1 MLGIIRQ
8 EAEGSYVRV
17 INQWL
22 RKLLHLGIPGMKHN
36 VSSTFKMAAGAA
48 GYSKGQ
54 TAATSTKKKK
64 SKTKMERDNKWGAD
78 IQMRKAELAAA
89 ATEIALCDRETEA
102 INEGTKE
109 DEEDVHTYRP
119 QGRS

>member
-36 VSSTFKMAAGAA
+36 VSSTFKMV
-48 GYSKGQ
+48 
-54 TAATSTKKKK
+54 
-64 SKTKMERDNKWGAD
+64 ERDNKWGAD